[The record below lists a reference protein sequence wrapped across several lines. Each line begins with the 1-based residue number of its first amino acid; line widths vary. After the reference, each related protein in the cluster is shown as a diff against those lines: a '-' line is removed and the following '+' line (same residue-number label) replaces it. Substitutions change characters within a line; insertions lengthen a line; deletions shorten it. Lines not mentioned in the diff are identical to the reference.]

1 MGLKTEE
8 HEMQVDLITRA
19 EFEQFKTELF
29 LKMEALLQAPAPK
42 VTEGWMK
49 SGAVKQVLQCADAT
63 LARMRVQKK
72 IEFRKMGGTYYY
84 KLPD

>member
-1 MGLKTEE
+1 
-8 HEMQVDLITRA
+8 MQVDLITRE
-19 EFEQFKTELF
+19 EFERFKTELF
-29 LKMEALLQAPAPK
+29 FKIESLMQTQLPK
-42 VTEGWMK
+42 VTEGWVK
-49 SGAVKQVLQCADAT
+49 SREVKQVLQCADAT